1 MSPGYK
7 VSIFEVYTIKI
18 EIFKAVVHGLM
29 EAAGPQTLPDNL
41 LGPYE

>member
-1 MSPGYK
+1 MSAGYT
-7 VSIFEVYTIKI
+7 VSIFEVYTMK
-18 EIFKAVVHGLM
+18 IFKALEHGLM